1 MREIDH
7 KIVGIGDVLWDCL
20 PEGRKIGGAPA
31 NFAYYMSQFGYD
43 SLLVSAIGNDSL
55 GKEIADVLEEKSLD
69 HFLEIPG
76 QPTGTVNIQ
85 LDERGIP
92 AYEIVENVA
101 YDFIPYTPQ
110 LEAIA
115 KKCTV
120 ACFGSMTQR
129 NPVSRDT
136 IRKFL
141 EAMPQTEDTWKVFDI
156 NLRQH
161 FYNKEIIAESLRLC
175 NVFKINDEEFEIV
188 KEMFG
193 YIGDSYR
200 ETCRRIISEWDLK
213 FLILTCGTNGSYIYT
228 STEESFM
235 DTPEV
240 DVADTVGAGDSF
252 IATFMAHILKGSG
265 IRQAHTQAVQVSAYV
280 CTRFGGMCEG
290 VNTLPYLPSD
300 PIS

>member
-1 MREIDH
+1 MEKKH
-7 KIVGIGDVLWDCL
+7 YIVGIGDVLWDCL

-43 SLLVSAIGNDSL
+43 SLLVSAIGNDPL
-55 GKEIADVLEEKSLD
+55 GEEIKEVLEEKSLD
-69 HFLEIPG
+69 HFLAIPG
-76 QPTGTVNIQ
+76 QPTGTVNVQ
-85 LDERGIP
+85 LDDRGIP
-92 AYEIVENVA
+92 TYEIVENVA

-110 LEAIA
+110 LDAIA
-115 KKCTV
+115 GKCTV

-129 NPVSRDT
+129 NPVSRNT

-141 EAMPQTEDTWKVFDI
+141 EAMPQTDDIWKVFDI

-161 FYNKEIIAESLRLC
+161 FYDKEIIAESLRLC
-175 NVFKINDEEFEIV
+175 NVFKINDEEFETV

-193 YIGDSYR
+193 YEGESYQ
-200 ETCRRIISEWDLK
+200 ETCRRIISEWNLK
-213 FLILTCGTNGSYIYT
+213 FLILTCGTNGSYICT

-235 DTPEV
+235 ETPQV

-252 IATFMAHILKGSG
+252 IATFMAHILKGYS
-265 IRQAHTQAVQVSAYV
+265 ISQAHRQAVQVSAYV
-280 CTRFGGMCEG
+280 CTRLGGMCEG
-290 VNTLPYLPSD
+290 VNTLPCLPSD